1 MKQTN
6 GALTFLLKAYRSL
19 FKSAYL
25 KGLASAV
32 ILTAGLGAGA
42 TQALAV
48 PFADNAT
55 EGATTNV
62 VVSGTVTI
70 NSKEEFAHDVTV
82 GPMSSLTSAE
92 NSAGHLRVSGDFVVN
107 GGTLTLQGTA
117 TNQYGIVGAFDD
129 TLPPTGSFSLN
140 SGTISL
146 NNSQITMDTISLNGG
161 SISVNGENAQATL
174 AAVTTEING
183 TNIVNNANLT
193 FSRVLAD
200 DTFSVH
206 VTSGSITNNQD
217 RVINFDHTD
226 LITEGGTITNN
237 GTLNFSSSDVVY
249 DDYSGEVV
257 NTGSVIGEG
266 TTFINNGTVAVNEGN
281 LTLAYNK
288 ADFSNL
294 DFIQQGA
301 ALTNYL
307 TGTYQIASGAN
318 LTLEGAY
325 TLGDAKIENKGNLT
339 VGFDSFFV
347 INNIE
352 QLKALGSV
360 ELIDTSGLDEGSLY
374 VSSQEAQ
381 VIDSSLF
388 GEGKLHGNEQFSN
401 GGSIEGNT
409 FHIKADENKQFNSEL
424 IEVGADNFKFLDDGT
439 TLIGKEWSNG
449 DGTMSRQE
457 TELLVRGT
465 LEFDKTLNLTDW
477 GSLYLENW
485 GQNNGQ
491 GTITG
496 DTIEIEGIGQFYARA
511 GTWVG
516 ANTTI
521 LVNNDTQAVITG
533 RPQGGSGN
541 FNLGD
546 PGSHD
551 DVSENL
557 PNLTLKKFDVQRG
570 VVNLNWGTL
579 TADSLTIAAYGQ
591 DDTYLADGR
600 ESMVRIGSEY
610 GPATLLVTGNNSGSV
625 SLAQSSV
632 TIDDNGTFE
641 LGSIFADKIELDAS
655 KAVENGIANDAFILN
670 GGTLKLDFTSGELDG
685 TKLNALKDALIK
697 DYTQGS
703 TLNGFINVGNASLT
717 GIEVTNGKISWDDIQ
732 AGGAAGIV
740 TDVTNNALTNA
751 TVTGVDADDVLYGS
765 YGTVELTDGVTSLN
779 VQNQLVLNGASAN
792 GNYVQDATG
801 KAASI
806 VANGK
811 VNLNLAGNGAVKDIT
826 LSSDE
831 ATLITSGTLTA
842 NSVLVS
848 GSVTMGGN
856 ATVNTVVTG
865 ELTTTGALNF
875 ESVTTD
881 TLDASGTI
889 NVSNADGTGSL
900 TVNNSSSF
908 ERAEVNA
915 DNLNLS
921 ANTYHSFDRT
931 SVNADTVTVG
941 DGGELHFVSGSNA
954 EVTNFNLDSGANV
967 YVGSDLSSEFG
978 STSSYLTVGNL
989 NLNGG
994 NLIIDPGYD
1003 VETAIVATD
1012 KLDQE
1017 VINGTIVIGKNSAFG
1032 VSFASAEA
1040 LDAQLVED
1048 GLKNG
1053 IALKEENG
1061 AVAYFNTPVTLATGA
1076 SIYLDPTQDN
1086 IDASMATADI
1096 TLKEGSAIVI
1106 SDTAAAQALADN
1118 KAVVTL
1124 TGNTTSTVTADGGKV
1139 LLSGAFNTMSTGF
1152 KVFGTGTGARLIL
1165 SNDIAV
1171 ESVNGVLSGTIL
1183 ENPAVGTEIGT
1194 LGQLTINEERL
1205 NAYTSN
1211 ASGPVK
1217 GLLQDALLGNL
1228 GSQGAGVAFLTSV
1241 GTGTAG
1247 ASAADVDTAARLATF
1262 GGALQATYTAMQT
1275 SVDAVNSRMGM
1286 GVTQGNM
1293 VVSETSQGAGIW
1305 FVPVYRNHDSDSFDA
1320 DGVDYGVDMDLYG
1333 AALGVDYTTAN
1344 DLRFG
1349 AYFNIGS
1356 GDADGQGAASNV
1368 SNDFDYWGVGL
1379 YGGMSF
1385 NQFTLTADLG
1395 YTQVSNDIDGDTALG
1410 SGNADPDSAAFTV
1423 GLTAQ
1428 YTFETSMLDVTP
1440 HVGLRYTSLELD
1452 DYDVDSS
1459 YGVIAS
1465 TDADRA
1471 NVFSIPVGVTL
1482 SSDLDAGAWT
1492 VKPALDLQVTAN
1504 TGDTE
1509 FDTDTTF
1516 SGANRAASLSAEIL
1530 DDWTYG
1536 ATLGIEAQYNR
1547 ALSLG
1552 VNVSYVGSDNADEL
1566 GVTGN
1571 VRYAFQLFWEKLA
1584 QSDFL
1589 ALRKVGLFVRR
1600 EARA

>member
-42 TQALAV
+42 TQALAL

-62 VVSGTVTI
+62 VVSDSVII
-70 NSKEEFAHDVTV
+70 NSKEEFANDVTV
-82 GPMSSLTSAE
+82 GANTSLSSAK
-92 NSAGHLRVSGDFVVN
+92 NRAGHLRVSGDFVVN
-107 GGTLTLQGTA
+107 GGTLTLQGSSI
-117 TNQYGIVGAFDD
+117 NQYGIVGSFDD
-129 TLPPTGSFSLN
+129 QTYTGTFSLN
-140 SGTISL
+140 SGSVSL
-146 NNSQITMDTISLNGG
+146 NNSQITMDTINLNGG
-161 SISVNGENAQATL
+161 NLTVNGDKANSTL

-294 DFIQQGA
+294 DFIQQGT

-360 ELIDTSGLDEGSLY
+360 ELIDTGWLNEGSLY

-401 GGSIEGNT
+401 GGTIEGNT
-409 FHIKADENKQFNSEL
+409 FHIKADENKQFNSEI
-424 IEVGADNFKFLDDGT
+424 IEVAADNVKFLDDGT
-439 TLIGKEWSNG
+439 TLIGKQWSNS
-449 DGTMSRQE
+449 DGPMSRHE
-457 TELLVRGT
+457 SELYVRGT

-496 DTIEIEGIGQFYARA
+496 DTIEIEGIGQFYVRA

-541 FNLGD
+541 FNLSD
-546 PGSHD
+546 PGSSD

-625 SLAQSSV
+625 SLGTASV
-632 TIDDNGTFE
+632 LLNQNGTFE
-641 LGSIFADKIELDAS
+641 LGSTFADKISLDAS
-655 KAVENGIANDAFILN
+655 KAQATGIANDAFVLN
-670 GGTLKLDFTSGELDG
+670 GGTLKLDFTQGELDAA
-685 TKLNALKDALIK
+685 KLNALKEALVK
-697 DYTQGS
+697 DYAQGS
-703 TLNGFINVGNASLT
+703 ILNGFINVGNATLT
-717 GIEVTNGKISWDDIQ
+717 GIEITDGKISWDELQ
-732 AGGAAGIV
+732 QGGAAGII
-740 TDVTNNALTNA
+740 TDVTNNALSSA
-751 TVTGVDADDVLYGS
+751 TVTGVGADDALYGS
-765 YGTVELTDGVTSLN
+765 YGSVELEKGVTALN
-779 VQNQLVLNGASAN
+779 VQNQLVLNGSSAN
-792 GNYVQDATG
+792 GNFVQDADGKVASISSTNDVTITLNGTGAVQDVTLTDNAQLNTTG
-801 KAASI
+801 KF
-806 VANGK
+806 
-811 VNLNLAGNGAVKDIT
+811 
-826 LSSDE
+826 
-831 ATLITSGTLTA
+831 TA
-842 NSVLVS
+842 NK
-848 GSVTMGGN
+848 VTAGDVKVAGETN
-856 ATVNTVVTG
+856 INTVDSTVL
-865 ELTTTGALNF
+865 ETTGQFNSQNVTVDALYA
-875 ESVTTD
+875 E
-881 TLDASGTI
+881 GTI
-889 NVSNADGTGSL
+889 NISTADGKGNL
-900 TVNNSSSF
+900 TINSGASF
-908 ERAEVNA
+908 YEAELNA
-915 DNLNLS
+915 DNVSLS
-921 ANTYHSFDRT
+921 NANTFERT
-931 SVNADTVTVG
+931 QANIGKITASNDSSMLFA
-941 DGGELHFVSGSNA
+941 SGSKITATEMTLDENA
-954 EVTNFNLDSGANV
+954 VVQVGTDVT
-967 YVGSDLSSEFG
+967 SDFG
-978 STSSYLTVGNL
+978 STSAFLSVENL

-994 NLIIDPGYD
+994 SIVVDPGYD
-1003 VETAIVATD
+1003 VQTAIVAAD
-1012 KLDQE
+1012 KLDQDT
-1017 VINGTIVIGKNSAFG
+1017 INGSIVIGKNSAFG

-1040 LDAQLVED
+1040 LDAQLAED

-1086 IDASMATADI
+1086 IDANMANADNI
-1096 TLKEGSAIVI
+1096 TLKEGSVIVI
-1106 SDTAAAQALADN
+1106 SDTAVAQALADN

-1183 ENPAVGTEIGT
+1183 ENPAAGTEIGT

-1356 GDADGQGAASNV
+1356 GDADGQGAASNL

-1385 NQFTLTADLG
+1385 NQFALTADLG

-1440 HVGLRYTSLELD
+1440 HVGLRYTSLDLD

-1552 VNVSYVGSDNADEL
+1552 VNVSYVGSENANEL

-1571 VRYAFQLFWEKLA
+1571 VRYAF
-1584 QSDFL
+1584 
-1589 ALRKVGLFVRR
+1589 
-1600 EARA
+1600 

>member
-6 GALTFLLKAYRSL
+6 GALTLLLKAYRSL
-19 FKSAYL
+19 FKSAYV
-25 KGLASAV
+25 KGLASSV
-32 ILTAGLGAGA
+32 ILTAGLGLGA
-42 TQALAV
+42 SQALAIS
-48 PFADNAT
+48 FSDNAT
-55 EGATTNV
+55 TGVTTDV
-62 VVSGTVTI
+62 VVSGSVTI
-70 NSKEEFAHDVTV
+70 NAKEEFANDVNV
-82 GPMSSLTSAE
+82 GANSSLTSATE
-92 NSAGHLRVSGDFVVN
+92 STGHLRVSGDFVVN
-107 GGTLTLQGTA
+107 GGTLTLQGSSI
-117 TNQYGIVGAFDD
+117 NQYGIVGSFDD
-129 TLPPTGSFSLN
+129 QTYTGTFSLN
-140 SGTISL
+140 SGSVSL
-146 NNSQITMDTISLNGG
+146 NNSQITMDTINLNGG
-161 SISVNGENAQATL
+161 NLTVNGDKANSTL
-174 AAVTTEING
+174 AAVTTNITG
-183 TNIVNNANLT
+183 AQIVNNANLT
-193 FSRVLAD
+193 FSRILTK
-200 DTFSVH
+200 DTFSVNL
-206 VTSGSITNNQD
+206 TSGSITNAQNG
-217 RVINFDHTD
+217 VINFDCTD
-226 LITEGGTITNN
+226 LITEGSTITNN
-237 GTLNFSSSDVVY
+237 GTLNFSSSDVTY

-266 TTFINNGTVAVNEGN
+266 TTFINNGTVAVNQGN
-281 LTLAYNK
+281 LTLGYNK
-288 ADFSNL
+288 ADLTNL
-294 DFIQQGA
+294 DFVQDTV
-301 ALTNYL
+301 ALSNSL
-307 TGTYQIASGAN
+307 TGAYQIADGAN
-318 LTLEGAY
+318 LTLEGFY
-325 TLGDAKIENKGNLT
+325 SLGDAKIENKGNLT
-339 VGFDSFFV
+339 VGFNSVFIID
-347 INNIE
+347 NIE

-360 ELIDTSGLDEGSLY
+360 ELIDTSWLEEGLLY

-381 VIDSSLF
+381 VLDSSLF
-388 GEGKLHGNEQFSN
+388 GDKGLHGNKQFSN
-401 GGSIEGNT
+401 GGTIEGNT
-409 FHIKADENKQFNSEL
+409 FHIKGDENKQFNSGL
-424 IEVGADNFKFLDDGT
+424 VEVAADHIKFLDDEATFVGVQ
-439 TLIGKEWSNG
+439 WPNG
-449 DGTMSRQE
+449 DGTYHYQE
-457 TELLVRGT
+457 SELYARAS
-465 LEFDKTLNLTDW
+465 LEFGKTLSLTDW
-477 GSLYLENW
+477 GCLYLENW
-485 GQNNGQ
+485 GQANGQ

-496 DTIEIEGIGQFYARA
+496 DTIDIDGIGQFYVSE

-521 LVNNDTQAVITG
+521 LVNNDTDGVITG
-533 RPQGGSGN
+533 TMQGGHAN

-546 PGSHD
+546 PDGD
-551 DVSENL
+551 DELINL

-570 VVNLNWGTL
+570 VANINLGTL
-579 TADSLTIAAYGQ
+579 TADSLTIASYNPN
-591 DDTYLADGR
+591 DTYLADGR
-600 ESMVRIGSEY
+600 ESMVRVGSEY

-625 SLAQSSV
+625 SLGTASV
-632 TIDDNGTFE
+632 LLNQNGTFE
-641 LGSIFADKIELDAS
+641 LGSTFADKISLDAS
-655 KAVENGIANDAFILN
+655 KAQATGIANDAFVLN
-670 GGTLKLDFTSGELDG
+670 GGTLKLDFTQGELDAA
-685 TKLNALKDALIK
+685 KLNALKEALVK

-717 GIEVTNGKISWDDIQ
+717 GIEVTDGKISWDDIQ

-751 TVTGVDADDVLYGS
+751 TVTGVGADDVLYGS
-765 YGTVELTDGVTSLN
+765 YGTVELADGVTSLN
-779 VQNQLVLNGASAN
+779 VQNQLVLNGASSN
-792 GNYVQDATG
+792 GNYVQDADG
-801 KAASI
+801 KVASI
-806 VANGK
+806 HSSNDVTVTLNGTGTVQDIILSGGPNSR
-811 VNLNLAGNGAVKDIT
+811 VNTTGN
-826 LSSDE
+826 
-831 ATLITSGTLTA
+831 LTA
-842 NSVLVS
+842 NAVSASNVNVAGEAQINTIKSDVLETNGSLQAQNVNVGSLYAEGTIDISTADGKGTLNVKWGSSFYGAELNADSVNLSNANYFEKTQANVGKINAINNTSMLLAS
-848 GSVTMGGN
+848 GSKITATDLILDEN
-856 ATVNTVVTG
+856 ATVQVGTDVT
-865 ELTTTGALNF
+865 
-875 ESVTTD
+875 
-881 TLDASGTI
+881 
-889 NVSNADGTGSL
+889 
-900 TVNNSSSF
+900 
-908 ERAEVNA
+908 
-915 DNLNLS
+915 
-921 ANTYHSFDRT
+921 
-931 SVNADTVTVG
+931 
-941 DGGELHFVSGSNA
+941 
-954 EVTNFNLDSGANV
+954 
-967 YVGSDLSSEFG
+967 SDFG
-978 STSSYLTVGNL
+978 STSAYLNVGNL

-1012 KLDQE
+1012 KLDQD
-1017 VINGTIVIGKNSAFG
+1017 VIDGTISIGKNSAFG
-1032 VSFASAEA
+1032 VSFATADA
-1040 LDAQLVED
+1040 LNAQLAQD

-1086 IDASMATADI
+1086 IDASMATADNI

-1124 TGNTTSTVTADGGKV
+1124 TGDTTSQASTVTADGGKV
-1139 LLSGAFNTMSTGF
+1139 LLSGAFNTMSSGF
-1152 KVFGTGTGARLIL
+1152 KVFGTGAGANLTL
-1165 SNDIAV
+1165 SDDIAV

-1183 ENPAVGTEIGT
+1183 ATPAAGAETGT

-1205 NAYTSN
+1205 NAYTAN
-1211 ASGPVK
+1211 ASGPIK

-1247 ASAADVDTAARLATF
+1247 SSAADVDTAARLATF

-1275 SVDAVNSRMGM
+1275 SVDAVNRRMGM

-1293 VVSETSQGAGIW
+1293 LFSETAQGAGIW

-1320 DGVDYGVDMDLYG
+1320 DGVNYGVDMDLYG
-1333 AALGVDYTTAN
+1333 AALGVDYTTAS

-1410 SGNADPDSAAFTV
+1410 SGNADPDSATFTV

-1440 HVGLRYTSLELD
+1440 HVGLRYTSLDLD

-1482 SSDLDAGAWT
+1482 SSDIDAGAWT

-1536 ATLGIEAQYNR
+1536 ATLGIEAQYNK

-1552 VNVSYVGSDNADEL
+1552 VNVSYVGSENANEL

-1571 VRYAFQLFWEKLA
+1571 VRYAF
-1584 QSDFL
+1584 
-1589 ALRKVGLFVRR
+1589 
-1600 EARA
+1600 

>member
-48 PFADNAT
+48 PFSDNAT
-55 EGATTNV
+55 EGATTDV
-62 VVSGTVTI
+62 VVSGSVTI

-82 GPMSSLTSAE
+82 GANSSLTSAE

-161 SISVNGENAQATL
+161 SISVNGENVQATL

-193 FSRVLAD
+193 FSRVLSD

-339 VGFDSFFV
+339 VGFDSLFV

-360 ELIDTSGLDEGSLY
+360 ELIDTGWLNEGSLY

-401 GGSIEGNT
+401 GGTIEGNT
-409 FHIKADENKQFNSEL
+409 FHIKGDENKQFNSGL
-424 IEVGADNFKFLDDGT
+424 VEVAADHIKFLDDEATFVGVQ
-439 TLIGKEWSNG
+439 WPNG
-449 DGTMSRQE
+449 DGTYHYQE
-457 TELLVRGT
+457 SELYARAS
-465 LEFDKTLNLTDW
+465 LEFGKTLSLTDW
-477 GSLYLENW
+477 GCLYLENW
-485 GQNNGQ
+485 GQANGQ

-496 DTIEIEGIGQFYARA
+496 DTIDIDGIGQFYVSE

-521 LVNNDTQAVITG
+521 LVNNDTDGVITG
-533 RPQGGSGN
+533 TMQGGHAN

-546 PGSHD
+546 PDGD
-551 DVSENL
+551 DELINL

-570 VVNLNWGTL
+570 VANINLGTL
-579 TADSLTIAAYGQ
+579 TADSLTIASYNPN
-591 DDTYLADGR
+591 DTYLADGR
-600 ESMVRIGSEY
+600 ESMVRVGSEY

-625 SLAQSSV
+625 SLGTASV
-632 TIDDNGTFE
+632 LLNQNGTFE

-670 GGTLKLDFTSGELDG
+670 GGTLKLDFTQGELDAA
-685 TKLNALKDALIK
+685 KLNALKEALVK
-697 DYTQGS
+697 DYAQGS
-703 TLNGFINVGNASLT
+703 ILNGFINVGNATLT
-717 GIEVTNGKISWDDIQ
+717 GIEITDGKISWDELQ
-732 AGGAAGIV
+732 QGGAAGII
-740 TDVTNNALTNA
+740 TDVTNNALSSA
-751 TVTGVDADDVLYGS
+751 TVTGVGADDALYGS
-765 YGTVELTDGVTSLN
+765 YGSVELEKGVTALN
-779 VQNQLVLNGASAN
+779 VQNQLVLNGSSAN
-792 GNYVQDATG
+792 GNFVQDADGKVASISSTNDVTITLNGTGAVQDVTLTDNAQLNTTG
-801 KAASI
+801 KF
-806 VANGK
+806 
-811 VNLNLAGNGAVKDIT
+811 
-826 LSSDE
+826 
-831 ATLITSGTLTA
+831 TA
-842 NSVLVS
+842 NK
-848 GSVTMGGN
+848 VTAGDVKVAGETN
-856 ATVNTVVTG
+856 INTVDSTVL
-865 ELTTTGALNF
+865 ETTGQFNSQNVTVDALYA
-875 ESVTTD
+875 E
-881 TLDASGTI
+881 GTI
-889 NVSNADGTGSL
+889 NISTADGKGNL
-900 TVNNSSSF
+900 TINSGASF
-908 ERAEVNA
+908 YEAELNA
-915 DNLNLS
+915 DNVSLS
-921 ANTYHSFDRT
+921 NANTFERT
-931 SVNADTVTVG
+931 QANIGKITASNDSSMLFA
-941 DGGELHFVSGSNA
+941 SGSKITATEMTLDENA
-954 EVTNFNLDSGANV
+954 VVQVGTDVT
-967 YVGSDLSSEFG
+967 SDFG
-978 STSSYLTVGNL
+978 STSAFLSVENL

-994 NLIIDPGYD
+994 SIVVDPGYD
-1003 VETAIVATD
+1003 VQTAIVAAD
-1012 KLDQE
+1012 KLDQDT
-1017 VINGTIVIGKNSAFG
+1017 INGSIVIGKNSAFG

-1040 LDAQLVED
+1040 LDAQLVKD

-1053 IALKEENG
+1053 IVLKEENG

-1086 IDASMATADI
+1086 PDLVTVTPNNI
-1096 TLKEGSAIVI
+1096 TLKEGSVIVI
-1106 SDTAAAQALADN
+1106 SDTAVAQALADN

-1165 SNDIAV
+1165 RNDIAV

-1183 ENPAVGTEIGT
+1183 KNPAAGTEIGT

-1333 AALGVDYTTAN
+1333 AALGVDYTTAS

-1440 HVGLRYTSLELD
+1440 HVGLRYTSLDLD

-1571 VRYAFQLFWEKLA
+1571 VRYAFQIFWEKLA
-1584 QSDFL
+1584 QTDFFSPTL
-1589 ALRKVGLFVRR
+1589 CGAIRLQRV
-1600 EARA
+1600 

>member
-42 TQALAV
+42 TQALAL

-62 VVSGTVTI
+62 VVSDSVII
-70 NSKEEFAHDVTV
+70 NSKEEFANDVTV
-82 GPMSSLTSAE
+82 GANTSLSSAK

-107 GGTLTLQGTA
+107 GGTLTLQGSSI
-117 TNQYGIVGAFDD
+117 NQYGIVGSFDD
-129 TLPPTGSFSLN
+129 QTYTGTFSLN
-140 SGTISL
+140 SGSVSL
-146 NNSQITMDTISLNGG
+146 NNSQITMDTINLNGG
-161 SISVNGENAQATL
+161 NLTVNGDKANSTL
-174 AAVTTEING
+174 AAVTTNITG
-183 TNIVNNANLT
+183 AQIVNKANLT
-193 FSRVLAD
+193 FSSILAD
-200 DTFSVH
+200 DTLSVNLI
-206 VTSGSITNNQD
+206 SGSITNAQNG
-217 RVINFDHTD
+217 VINFDRTD

-237 GTLNFSSSDVVY
+237 GTLNFSSSDVTY

-360 ELIDTSGLDEGSLY
+360 ELIDASGLDEGSLY

-401 GGSIEGNT
+401 GGSINGNT
-409 FHIKADENKQFNSEL
+409 FHIKADENKQFNSEI
-424 IEVGADNFKFLDDGT
+424 IEVAADNVKFLDDGT
-439 TLIGKEWSNG
+439 TLIGKQWSNS
-449 DGTMSRQE
+449 DDPMSRRE
-457 TELLVRGT
+457 SELLVRGT

-496 DTIEIEGIGQFYARA
+496 DTIEIEGIGQFYVRA

-541 FNLGD
+541 FNLFD
-546 PGSHD
+546 PGCRD

-856 ATVNTVVTG
+856 ATVTTVVTG
-865 ELTTTGALNF
+865 ELTTTGALNS

-921 ANTYHSFDRT
+921 AKTYHSFDRT

-1086 IDASMATADI
+1086 IDATMAIADNI

-1106 SDTAAAQALADN
+1106 SDTAVAKAYKDPN
-1118 KAVVTL
+1118 NPKAVVTL
-1124 TGNTTSTVTADGGKV
+1124 QGNATTNKASITSAGGKV
-1139 LLSGAFNTMSTGF
+1139 LLSGAFNTQTTGF
-1152 KVFGTGTGARLIL
+1152 KVFDAADGTTLTL
-1165 SNDIAV
+1165 DQDIIV
-1171 ESVNGVLSGTIL
+1171 ESVNGVLTGTIL
-1183 ENPAVGTEIGT
+1183 AFPTAGTETGT

-1205 NAYTSN
+1205 NAYTAN
-1211 ASGPVK
+1211 ASGPIK

-1385 NQFTLTADLG
+1385 NQFALTADLG
-1395 YTQVSNDIDGDTALG
+1395 YTQVSNDIDGNTALG

-1482 SSDLDAGAWT
+1482 SSDIDAGAWT

-1536 ATLGIEAQYNR
+1536 ATLGIEAQYNK

-1552 VNVSYVGSDNADEL
+1552 VNVSYVGSENANEL

-1571 VRYAFQLFWEKLA
+1571 VRYAF
-1584 QSDFL
+1584 
-1589 ALRKVGLFVRR
+1589 
-1600 EARA
+1600 

>member
-48 PFADNAT
+48 PFSDNAT
-55 EGATTNV
+55 EGATTDV
-62 VVSGTVTI
+62 VVSGSVTI

-82 GPMSSLTSAE
+82 GANSSLTSAE

-161 SISVNGENAQATL
+161 SISVNGENVQATL

-193 FSRVLAD
+193 FSRVLSD

-339 VGFDSFFV
+339 VGFDSLFV

-360 ELIDTSGLDEGSLY
+360 ELIDTGWLNEGSLY

-401 GGSIEGNT
+401 GGTIEGNT
-409 FHIKADENKQFNSEL
+409 FHIKGDENKQFNSGL
-424 IEVGADNFKFLDDGT
+424 VEVAADHIKFLDDEATFVGVQ
-439 TLIGKEWSNG
+439 WPNG
-449 DGTMSRQE
+449 DGTYHYQE
-457 TELLVRGT
+457 SELYARAS
-465 LEFDKTLNLTDW
+465 LEFGKTLSLTDW
-477 GSLYLENW
+477 GCLYLENW
-485 GQNNGQ
+485 GQANGQ

-496 DTIEIEGIGQFYARA
+496 DTIDIDGIGQFYVSE

-521 LVNNDTQAVITG
+521 LVNNDTDGVITG
-533 RPQGGSGN
+533 TMQGGHAN

-546 PGSHD
+546 PDGD
-551 DVSENL
+551 DELINL

-570 VVNLNWGTL
+570 VANINLGTL
-579 TADSLTIAAYGQ
+579 TADSLTIASYNPN
-591 DDTYLADGR
+591 DTYLADGR
-600 ESMVRIGSEY
+600 ESMVRVGSEY

-625 SLAQSSV
+625 SLGTASV
-632 TIDDNGTFE
+632 LLNQNGTFE

-670 GGTLKLDFTSGELDG
+670 GGTLKLDFTQGELDAA
-685 TKLNALKDALIK
+685 KLNALKEALVK
-697 DYTQGS
+697 DYAQGS
-703 TLNGFINVGNASLT
+703 ILNGFINVGNATLT
-717 GIEVTNGKISWDDIQ
+717 GIEITDGKISWDELQ
-732 AGGAAGIV
+732 QGGAAGII
-740 TDVTNNALTNA
+740 TDVTNNALSSA
-751 TVTGVDADDVLYGS
+751 TVTGVGADDALYGS
-765 YGTVELTDGVTSLN
+765 YGSVELEKGVTALN
-779 VQNQLVLNGASAN
+779 VQNQLVLNGSSAN
-792 GNYVQDATG
+792 GNFVQDADGKVASISSTNDVTITLNGTGAVQDVTLTDNAQLNTTG
-801 KAASI
+801 KF
-806 VANGK
+806 
-811 VNLNLAGNGAVKDIT
+811 
-826 LSSDE
+826 
-831 ATLITSGTLTA
+831 TA
-842 NSVLVS
+842 NK
-848 GSVTMGGN
+848 VTAGDVKVAGETN
-856 ATVNTVVTG
+856 INTVDSTVL
-865 ELTTTGALNF
+865 ETTGQFNSQNVTVDALYA
-875 ESVTTD
+875 E
-881 TLDASGTI
+881 GTI
-889 NVSNADGTGSL
+889 NISTADGKGNL
-900 TVNNSSSF
+900 TINSGASF
-908 ERAEVNA
+908 YEAELNA
-915 DNLNLS
+915 DNVSLS
-921 ANTYHSFDRT
+921 NANTFERT
-931 SVNADTVTVG
+931 QANIGKITASNDSSMLFA
-941 DGGELHFVSGSNA
+941 SGSKITATEMTLDENA
-954 EVTNFNLDSGANV
+954 VVQVGTDVT
-967 YVGSDLSSEFG
+967 SDFG
-978 STSSYLTVGNL
+978 STSAFLSVENL

-994 NLIIDPGYD
+994 SIVVDPGYD
-1003 VETAIVATD
+1003 VQTAIVAAD
-1012 KLDQE
+1012 KLDQDT
-1017 VINGTIVIGKNSAFG
+1017 INGSIVIGKNSAFG

-1040 LDAQLVED
+1040 LDAQLVKD

-1053 IALKEENG
+1053 IVLKEENG

-1086 IDASMATADI
+1086 PDLVTVTPNNI
-1096 TLKEGSAIVI
+1096 TLKEGSVIVI
-1106 SDTAAAQALADN
+1106 SDTAVAQALADN

-1165 SNDIAV
+1165 RNDIAV

-1183 ENPAVGTEIGT
+1183 KNPAAGTEIGT

-1333 AALGVDYTTAN
+1333 AALGVDYTTAS

-1440 HVGLRYTSLELD
+1440 HVGLRYTSLDLD

-1571 VRYAFQLFWEKLA
+1571 VRYAF
-1584 QSDFL
+1584 
-1589 ALRKVGLFVRR
+1589 
-1600 EARA
+1600 